1 MQCLQRSLAAVGH
14 SAVPVLIS
22 GESGT
27 GKEILARVIHQRWSQ
42 AGQRPFVKVSC
53 PAIPETLLESEL
65 FGYERGAFTGA
76 SAPKPGRVELAHRGT
91 LFLDEIGEM
100 DLGIQAKLLHFLQD
114 GRFCRIGGQEDRQV
128 EVRVIC
134 ATNRDLQTEI
144 AAGRFR
150 HDLFYRINVVHIQVP
165 ALRDRP
171 EDIPLLANYLL
182 ECYSHTFGT
191 AAKPLRAPLLEIMQR
206 HSWPGNIRQLEN
218 AIKRYVVFGD
228 EEAIASELISSTRRD
243 PFNPVVPRDGKIS
256 LKAVTREATKEL
268 ERRIIFRVLNAHNW
282 NRKKA
287 AKAMSISYRALL
299 YKLEENRTSF
309 EHPTIEHIAEP
320 EPVA

>member
-1 MQCLQRSLAAVGH
+1 
-14 SAVPVLIS
+14 
-22 GESGT
+22 
-27 GKEILARVIHQRWSQ
+27 
-42 AGQRPFVKVSC
+42 
-53 PAIPETLLESEL
+53 
-65 FGYERGAFTGA
+65 
-76 SAPKPGRVELAHRGT
+76 
-91 LFLDEIGEM
+91 
-100 DLGIQAKLLHFLQD
+100 
-114 GRFCRIGGQEDRQV
+114 
-128 EVRVIC
+128 
-134 ATNRDLQTEI
+134 
-144 AAGRFR
+144 
-150 HDLFYRINVVHIQVP
+150 
-165 ALRDRP
+165 
-171 EDIPLLANYLL
+171 
-182 ECYSHTFGT
+182 
-191 AAKPLRAPLLEIMQR
+191 LLEIMQR